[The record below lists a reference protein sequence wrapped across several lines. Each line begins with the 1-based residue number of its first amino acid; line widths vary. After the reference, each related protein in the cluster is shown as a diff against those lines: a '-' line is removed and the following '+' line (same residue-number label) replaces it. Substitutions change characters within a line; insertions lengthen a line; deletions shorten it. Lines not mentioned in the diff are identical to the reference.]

1 MPERLNPANC
11 FAIAGQVG
19 QLVPQQS
26 GGVAEWLNVP
36 VLKTGVP
43 SRESRVRISPPPLL
57 CGILPARGFMP
68 EADRGPSLAEKL
80 F

>member
-1 MPERLNPANC
+1 
-11 FAIAGQVG
+11 
-19 QLVPQQS
+19 
-26 GGVAEWLNVP
+26 
-36 VLKTGVP
+36 
-43 SRESRVRISPPPLL
+43 L